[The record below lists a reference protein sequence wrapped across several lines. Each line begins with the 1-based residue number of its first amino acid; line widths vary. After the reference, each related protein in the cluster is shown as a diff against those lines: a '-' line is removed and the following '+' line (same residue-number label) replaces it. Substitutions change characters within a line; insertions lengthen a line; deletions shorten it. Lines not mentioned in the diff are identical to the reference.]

1 MWVPDAS
8 HRSLGTEGDCLPHK
22 GLLALLWDADLLLPL
37 TTTPVQTPILWSFPH
52 VCCFRDQVSLLC
64 SPGYL
69 VSPV

>member
-37 TTTPVQTPILWSFPH
+37 TTTPVQTPVLWSFPM
-52 VCCFRDQVSLLC
+52 FAVSETSSLYCVALDVLC
-64 SPGYL
+64 L
-69 VSPV
+69 